1 MNTKGGSMTLLK
13 KNASRRQF
21 LMGAAGGAALVGA
34 SWLPTRTDR
43 IRAMQDSFDWK
54 ANSGSQVRLI
64 LNKHPYTESLLPLI
78 PEFTELTGIEVPEPL
93 ILPEAEYFQKLLVDL
108 STGAGEFDVFMTGPQ
123 VHWAYDDAGWTEP
136 LEGYLNDP
144 NKTGPDYDAADLFEG
159 LMAANRWDKT
169 LGGGIGEGSQWAI
182 PVMAETY
189 VQAYRKDVYDELGIE
204 PGATIEQWREANK
217 KATQGDMKGII
228 VRGEKGGGMTATG
241 WVSTFLGYGGVIM
254 DEGLVTQFNSD
265 IGVKLAEEYCASVKE
280 SGPEGWA
287 NVTWYEGQES
297 FAAGGYGQYMDCDF
311 FSAGYEDPDKSAVAG
326 KVGLAHCPHAED
338 HDPVSGLWTWALAM
352 SSQAQSKDA
361 SWAFIQWATMKDQM
375 TVATVEGRNYN
386 PTRASVFNDPAVQE
400 TMGSWANGTYLPVVL
415 ENLDKYARVAW
426 PAQPETTF
434 LTTAW
439 DQALQEIWAGG
450 DAKQALDNAKNNVDA
465 HMKDLGLITE

>member
-1 MNTKGGSMTLLK
+1 MTLQK

-21 LMGAAGGAALVGA
+21 LMGAAGGAAMVGA

-54 ANSGSQVRLI
+54 ANSGAQVRLI

-123 VHWAYDDAGWTEP
+123 IHWAYDDAGWTEP
-136 LEGYLNDP
+136 LETYLDDP
-144 NKTGPDYDAADLFEG
+144 NKTGPDYDAADIFEG
-159 LMAANRWDKT
+159 LMAANRWNKT
-169 LGGGIGEGSQWAI
+169 LGSGIGEGSQWAI
-182 PVMAETY
+182 PVMVETY

-204 PGATIEQWREANK
+204 PGTTIEAWREANK
-217 KATQGDMKGII
+217 KATSGDMKGII
-228 VRGEKGGGMTATG
+228 VRGEKGGGMTGTG
-241 WVSTFLGYGGVIM
+241 FISTFLGYGGQVM
-254 DEGLVTQFNSD
+254 DEGLVTQINSD
-265 IGVKLAEEYCASVKE
+265 IGVHIAEEYCASVKE

-297 FAAGGYGQYMDCDF
+297 FSNGSYGQYMDCDF
-311 FSAGYEDPDKSAVAG
+311 FTALYDDPDKSAVAG
-326 KVGLAHCPHAED
+326 KVGLAHCPHADD

-352 SSQAQSKDA
+352 SSRAQSKDA

-386 PTRASVFNDPAVQE
+386 PTRASVFDDPAVQE

-415 ENLDKYARVAW
+415 ENLDKYAKVAW
-426 PAQPETTF
+426 PAQPESTF
-434 LTTAW
+434 LSTAW

-450 DAKQALDNAKNNVDA
+450 DAKAALDNAKNNVDA
-465 HMKDLGLITE
+465 HMKDLGLITG